1 MKGKVRDLDRL
12 LDIIEQCNFI
22 VKYTDIEEDDF
33 YRDEVLKLAV
43 MKSLE
48 IIGEA
53 ATHVS
58 DETKINFD
66 ELEWK
71 QMIRARNFYIHEYF
85 KIQWPLVWLSIKK
98 EIDFEKIKTYCSY
111 IIEQIKTEL

>member
-1 MKGKVRDLDRL
+1 MKGKIRDLDRL

-22 VKYTDIEEDDF
+22 VKHTNIEEDYF

-53 ATHVS
+53 ATQIS
-58 DETKINFD
+58 AETKRSYSEI
-66 ELEWK
+66 EWQ

-85 KIQWPLVWLSIKK
+85 KIQWPLVWASVKK
-98 EIDFEKIKTYCSY
+98 EIDFEKIKNYCSY
-111 IIEQIKTEL
+111 IIEQIKIEL

>member
-1 MKGKVRDLDRL
+1 MKEQIRDLDRL

-22 VKYTDIEEDDF
+22 VRHTNINEDDF
-33 YRDEVLKLAV
+33 YREEVLKLAV

-53 ATHVS
+53 ATQIS
-58 DETKINFD
+58 KETKINFV
-66 ELEWK
+66 EIEWQ

-85 KIQWPLVWLSIKK
+85 KIQWPLVWASVKR
-98 EIDFEKIKTYCSY
+98 EIDFEKIKNYCSY

>member
-1 MKGKVRDLDRL
+1 MKGQTRDLDRL
-12 LDIIEQCNFI
+12 LDIIEQCQFI
-22 VKYTDIEEDDF
+22 LKHTDIEEDDF

-53 ATHVS
+53 ATQISVQTKTKY
-58 DETKINFD
+58 DEI
-66 ELEWK
+66 EWR

-85 KIQWPLVWLSIKK
+85 KIQWPLIWLSVKK
-98 EIDFEKIKTYCSY
+98 EIDFEKIKNYCSH
-111 IIEQIKTEL
+111 IIEQIKTEI